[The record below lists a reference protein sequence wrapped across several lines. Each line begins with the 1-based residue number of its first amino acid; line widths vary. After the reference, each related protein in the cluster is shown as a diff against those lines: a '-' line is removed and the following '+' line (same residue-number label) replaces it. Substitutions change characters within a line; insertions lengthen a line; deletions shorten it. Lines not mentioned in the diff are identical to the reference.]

1 VACGNK
7 CGPWSTI
14 KKAQFL
20 EALKANIE
28 ISLLWDITG
37 LDMGIVNKWMEK
49 DEEFLIEI
57 MKIIW

>member
-1 VACGNK
+1 VVTK
-7 CGPWSTI
+7 LDELDTI

-37 LDMGIVNKWMEK
+37 LDMGIVKKWLEK
-49 DEEFLIEI
+49 DDELLIEI
-57 MKIIW
+57 MEIIW